1 MASNS
6 GFKMKIFLSAALI
19 FTFKAFAQ
27 DHGAL
32 LADFKTMASKSGLS
46 PLSQQSYCY
55 SDVNGI
61 HGYQVDKLQRIA
73 SVTKLFTTFFAT
85 ETLDLNKQFETK
97 VFISGESLHISG
109 SRDPYF
115 EEEKILLL
123 MKGLND
129 LGHKSFK
136 KVTFDSQFKFYDL
149 ALESHANI
157 TPKQTKERLAVYLSP
172 KNNEY
177 IKLKWA
183 MINKFAQEEN
193 INLDPSQ
200 IPQVEALSIELS
212 EINPLEELSPTL
224 YIHRSKPLHSIIKS
238 MNVMSKN
245 LVAQNIFLEAS
256 KVKKFE
262 TLMAENGIDMKTYQ
276 ILNGS
281 GLPLKSANSRRD
293 NLATCRTVI
302 KVVELLNKTIET
314 QKFLLSDLVA
324 VNGGKDLG
332 SFRERFKL
340 QPETHE
346 AVLSKT
352 GTVANTSTLAGVLM
366 MENHLPFAILNSTA
380 KPSLGRT
387 FQDNFVARM
396 FHHLGIPV
404 PISYTK
410 LSIFPWDGEDF
421 LSTMEEN

>member
-1 MASNS
+1 
-6 GFKMKIFLSAALI
+6 MKLFLSAALFI
-19 FTFKAFAQ
+19 TFQAWAQ

-32 LADFKTMASKSGLS
+32 LADFKAIASKSGLT
-46 PLSQQSYCY
+46 PIGQQSYCY
-55 SDVNGI
+55 SDANGI

-73 SVTKLFTTFFAT
+73 SVTKLFTTFFAA

-97 VFISGESLHISG
+97 LFISGDSLHISG

-123 MKGLND
+123 MKALND
-129 LGHKSFK
+129 LGYKSFK
-136 KVTFDSQFKFYDL
+136 KVTFDSHFKFYDL

-157 TPKQTKERLAVYLSP
+157 TPLMTKERLAIFFSN
-172 KNNEY
+172 KNSVY
-177 IKLKWA
+177 IKSKWA

-193 INLDPSQ
+193 IDLDPSL
-200 IPQVEALSIELS
+200 IPNIEAVSVQLS
-212 EINPLEELSPTL
+212 ELNPLENLSPIL
-224 YIHRSKPLHSIIKS
+224 YIHRSKPLHSILKS

-256 KVKKFE
+256 SVKKFE
-262 TLMAENGIDMKTYQ
+262 KLMAENGIDLKTYQ

-281 GLPLKSANSRRD
+281 GLPVKSANSRRD

-302 KVVELLNKTIET
+302 KVVELLNKSIET
-314 QKFLLSDLVA
+314 HNFLLSDIVA

-352 GTVANTSTLAGVLM
+352 GTVANTSTLAGILV
-366 MENHLPFAILNSTA
+366 MENQLPFAILNATSR
-380 KPSLGRT
+380 PSLGRT

-396 FHHLGIPV
+396 FHHLGAPL

-410 LSIFPWDGEDF
+410 LSIFPWDGEEF
-421 LSTMEEN
+421 LNFVE